1 MDIKMKLL
9 ILILL
14 ISSTTAVTAQF
25 GEERQEETNNNVR
38 SRFDQT
44 EGRTNTNSKGFGISG
59 SSSGQKGLESSSMRG
74 SSRSHYKHRK
84 YGHLKA
90 KGQFR
95 SRGIG
100 RHGIVSSESTY
111 YVIEGKFDRYG
122 RKRPTKSKFKTRG
135 KEKKYSKKIVD
146 NQFDIK
152 GGLIEERKYKRTGD
166 YQANGTHA
174 YIQVGAEQHDSS
186 NVKTENR
193 ESKHSQKN
201 KQFDLNLNNN
211 VTNKSLNLRHQK

>member
-9 ILILL
+9 ILIFL
-14 ISSTTAVTAQF
+14 ISSTTAETQRF
-25 GEERQEETNNNVR
+25 GFESEEQTNNNVG

-44 EGRTNTNSKGFGISG
+44 EGRTNTRSREFGIGG
-59 SSSGQKGLESSSMRG
+59 SSSGQRGLEASKMSG

-90 KGQFR
+90 VGKFR
-95 SRGIG
+95 SRGLG

-122 RKRPTKSKFKTRG
+122 RKRPTNSKFKTRG

-146 NQFDIK
+146 NQFDIQ

-174 YIQVGAEQHDSS
+174 YIQVGAEHHASLNTRANNS
-186 NVKTENR
+186 

-201 KQFDLNLNNN
+201 KQFDFNLNNN
-211 VTNKSLNLRHQK
+211 VTNKRLDLRQ